1 MHAHLNAKVQ
11 GVLEAAVAD
20 DRHRGLQA
28 AAYRHGALIVDA
40 CAGTLGPGD
49 DRPVQPDSLF
59 SSYSTTKGVAAAAL
73 HLLADRGLLQYDVPV
88 AKYWPAFAANG
99 KADVTVAQAMSHQA
113 GLHTTPRP
121 PRPFVLDWQQ
131 GVDYIAALAP
141 AWEPGTATG
150 YHAVTYGWIVGGIVE
165 NASGR
170 HISDVIEHELARPLG
185 IAGELYVG
193 IPDGVEHRLT
203 TLEEPEPLP
212 PGTPDPVAALP
223 PDHDYFKAMGV
234 VPSLDFN
241 ELAIR
246 RACLPSANGHF
257 TARALARLYGA
268 LANGGEIDGV
278 RLVSKERIAEMQ
290 RVQTELPD
298 RVLFG
303 LKIPKAIGFWAGG
316 LWSPRGLPSFMGA
329 RRTAFGHPGRGG
341 SAAWADPD
349 AGLSVA
355 VTVNKLQPTIF
366 GGGIAFDIGGLI
378 REELGA

>member
-11 GVLEAAVAD
+11 GVLDAAVAD
-20 DRHRGLQA
+20 GRHRGLQA
-28 AAYRHGALIVDA
+28 AAYRHGELIVDA

-49 DRPVQPDSLF
+49 DRPVQADSLF

-73 HLLADRGLLQYDVPV
+73 HLLADRGLLRYDVPV
-88 AKYWPAFAANG
+88 AKYWPAFAANA

-121 PRPFVLDWQQ
+121 PRPFVLDWQK

-223 PDHDYFKAMGV
+223 PDHDYFKAMGT

-246 RACLPSANGHF
+246 RACLPSANGHV

-303 LKIPKAIGFWAGG
+303 LKIPKAIGFWVGG

>member
-1 MHAHLNAKVQ
+1 MRLNAKVQ
-11 GVLEAAVAD
+11 ALLDAAVAD
-20 DRHRGLQA
+20 GRHRGLQA
-28 AAYRHGALIVDA
+28 AAYKDGELIVDA
-40 CAGTLGPGD
+40 WAGTMGPGD
-49 DRPVQPDSLF
+49 ERPVQGDSLF

-73 HLLADRGLLQYDVPV
+73 HLLADRGLLHYDAPV

-99 KADVTVAQAMSHQA
+99 KADITVAQAMSHQA

-121 PRPFVLDWQQ
+121 LRPFVLDWPR
-131 GVDYIAALAP
+131 GVDYVAELAP
-141 AWEPGTATG
+141 VWTPGTATG

-165 NASGR
+165 GAGSR
-170 HISDVIEHELARPLG
+170 HITDVIEHDLARPLA
-185 IAGELYVG
+185 ITGEMYVG
-193 IPDGVEHRLT
+193 IPEGVDHRLT
-203 TLEEPEPLP
+203 TLEEPAPPP

-223 PDHDYFKAMGV
+223 PDHDYFKAMGSGPV
-234 VPSLDFN
+234 LDFN
-241 ELAIR
+241 DHDVR

-278 RLVSKERIAEMQ
+278 RVVSRGRIAEMQ
-290 RVQTELPD
+290 RVQTDLPD

-303 LKIPKAIGFWAGG
+303 LKIPKAIGFWVGG
-316 LWSPRGLPSFMGA
+316 LWSPRGLPSFMGE

-349 AGLSVA
+349 VGLSVA

-366 GGGIAFDIGGLI
+366 GGGIAFDVGRLI
-378 REELGA
+378 REEIAS